1 MPLRDEERFSH
12 TRFTLLFLDRR
23 GALTYVVAI
32 GMQHVQILRRIRGE
46 RKGTLATHEV

>member
-1 MPLRDEERFSH
+1 MPLRDKERFSH
-12 TRFTLLFLDRR
+12 TRFTLLLLDRR

-32 GMQHVQILRRIRGE
+32 WMQPVQILRHKRGE